1 MTIRTPG
8 ATAILLAAGNGTRMG
23 TKTPKQF
30 LELDGKEVWRY
41 AYDVCVE
48 SGLFDEVIVATPEHL
63 GGETRLDTVRNAL
76 AQVKTEFVVIHDAA
90 RPFIDRR
97 VLVDLLDALAQGW
110 SAAGAALYLTDTI
123 VGHGEYGRMTSVLV
137 RGNYRQSQTPQAFVT
152 ELLECG
158 LACNHETTELLEL
171 VHMQG
176 HDVKLIPGSPWYFKL
191 THKPDYYA
199 AEGWLLEQE
208 HRVAVITGAS
218 RGIGAEVARYLED
231 ASYTVV
237 NHSRST
243 GVDVKDY
250 DTVRRAFEE
259 TLDKYG
265 KIDCLVNCAG
275 VGRAFPLH
283 EIDHSATCDMV
294 ATNIMGTLYCTQ
306 FALRHLSPGGVIVT
320 VGSSGIDT
328 GRANQGVYGAT
339 KAAAVH
345 LAQVAAIE
353 GQERGISVFVVC
365 PRRTDTQLRRDLMGD
380 VGGDCLDPHDVGTF
394 IGNLCVENPRYLSGQ
409 TFFFPAMRS

>member
-1 MTIRTPG
+1 
-8 ATAILLAAGNGTRMG
+8 MG

-30 LELDGKEVWRY
+30 LELGGKEVWRY

-63 GGETRLDTVRNAL
+63 GGKTRLDTVRNAL
-76 AQVKTEFVVIHDAA
+76 AQVKTEYVVIHDAV
-90 RPFIDRR
+90 RPFIDQRI
-97 VLVDLLDALAQGW
+97 LADLLAALAQDW
-110 SAAGAALYLTDTI
+110 AAAGAALPLTDTI
-123 VGHGEYGRMTSVLV
+123 VGAAEGGRMASVLK
-137 RGNYRQSQTPQAFVT
+137 RGNFRQSQTPQAFVT
-152 ELLECG
+152 EILERGLKCG
-158 LACNHETTELLEL
+158 YETTELLEL

-176 HDVKLIPGSPWYFKL
+176 HDVALVPGSPWYFKL

-208 HRVAVITGAS
+208 HRVAVVTGAS

-243 GVDVKDY
+243 GIDVRDY
-250 DTVRRAFEE
+250 HVVRRAFGEV
-259 TLDKYG
+259 LDKYG

-275 VGRAFPLH
+275 VGRAFPLN
-283 EIDHSATCDMV
+283 EVDYDATHDMV
-294 ATNIMGTLYCTQ
+294 MTNVMGALYCTE
-306 FALRHLSPGGVIVT
+306 FALRHLPPGGVIVT

-365 PRRTDTQLRRDLMGD
+365 PRRTDTQLRRDMVGD
-380 VGGDCLDPHDVGTF
+380 TEAGCLDPRDVGAF

-409 TFFFPAMRS
+409 TFFFPAMGG